1 MWKKKKFEERG
12 VWVYWE
18 MQGLQEISRDVLG
31 SCWDLSD
38 WIQMWEVRFHD
49 PGSTHWGPSLLTSSY
64 MSFTTTR
71 PHSDISSSCL
81 PMLSLLLSFHHVY
94 FNSFS
99 QTHAEKRLPR
109 ASHTSVHSC
118 TEAMAVSLIYNYLF
132 RNIQCTLTFA
142 IYSHETS
149 GQHLPALLHL
159 GPAYDLFFSFHLSHS
174 NLLTLTHCYFMWQ

>member
-1 MWKKKKFEERG
+1 MGLLGDAGVAGNQSRCFGKLSRFEWLDPYVRG
-12 VWVYWE
+12 QVPWPRKY
-18 MQGLQEISRDVLG
+18 SLG
-31 SCWDLSD
+31 TLPPYFLLH
-38 WIQMWEVRFHD
+38 VFHYH
-49 PGSTHWGPSLLTSSY
+49 PPPFWHLFLL
-64 MSFTTTR
+64 
-71 PHSDISSSCL
+71 P
-81 PMLSLLLSFHHVY
+81 PMLSLLLSFHRVY

-99 QTHAEKRLPR
+99 QTHAEKWLPR

-159 GPAYDLFFSFHLSHS
+159 EPAYDLFFSLHFSHW
-174 NLLTLTHCYFMWQ
+174 NFLTLTHFYFMWQ